1 MKKMIFFGIV
11 LVVSLSLFNCG
22 NGNEKTPATPKDTA
36 DMYIKEAN
44 SGDVKAVENLST
56 EGYKKR
62 AEKEVRRFKRFSK
75 WTFAKVETEKES
87 EGTWHAFH
95 YKCEKTGGGT
105 ENVIVAVLEKDGKF
119 LVGDID

>member
-1 MKKMIFFGIV
+1 MKKLIFFMVI
-11 LVVSLSLFNCG
+11 LVVSLLVVNCSG
-22 NGNEKTPATPKDTA
+22 DVKTPTTPREAA
-36 DMYIKEAN
+36 DLYVKMAQ

-56 EGYKKR
+56 ERYKRR
-62 AEKEVRRFKRFSK
+62 AEKEVRHFKKFSK
-75 WTFAKVETEKES
+75 CTFTNVETEAES

-105 ENVIVAVLEKDGKF
+105 EEVVVAVLEKDGKY

>member
-1 MKKMIFFGIV
+1 MKKIIFFMVI
-11 LVVSLSLFNCG
+11 LVVSLLVVSCSG
-22 NGNEKTPATPKDTA
+22 DVKAPTTPREAA
-36 DMYIKEAN
+36 DLYVKMAQ

-56 EGYKKR
+56 ERYKRR
-62 AEKEVRRFKRFSK
+62 AESEVGRFQRYSK
-75 WTFAKVETEKES
+75 CTFTKVETEKES

-105 ENVIVAVLEKDGKF
+105 GEVIVAVLEKDGKY